1 MVNPASTFN
10 AQKFWKPNQTYKLL
24 NTYRAG
30 LPLIIKLSKPIL
42 NTFSYKYGSE
52 SNNVSLLPALNQKLF
67 RKQTCCLRHFRVAK
81 IAIVC
86 LQTLQNTHCISKIS
100 LTIDIL
106 VVVVTLDHF
115 VCCWL
120 LSVFL
125 KFDFCPDLIAKD
137 GFFKAMMVY

>member
-1 MVNPASTFN
+1 MHK
-10 AQKFWKPNQTYKLL
+10 KFRKPNQTYKLM

-106 VVVVTLDHF
+106 VVVVVTLANNF

-125 KFDFCPDLIAKD
+125 KFDFFNDLIAKD